1 LLSAATAL
9 AQPNGGPNKNGNR
22 DPAQFMARIMERYRS
37 QLVVTNDQEW
47 KIIQQRIE
55 NVLQAERELR
65 NAGQTGGNRGGTA
78 NGKKGSR
85 SSSGRMRGNP
95 IAGSST
101 EPDSDVAALQK
112 LVDSKAPS
120 GEIRSK
126 LARVR
131 EMLKQKQM
139 SLDTAREDLRSVL
152 SARQEAIAVLIGLL
166 R

>member
-1 LLSAATAL
+1 
-9 AQPNGGPNKNGNR
+9 
-22 DPAQFMARIMERYRS
+22 
-37 QLVVTNDQEW
+37 
-47 KIIQQRIE
+47 
-55 NVLQAERELR
+55 
-65 NAGQTGGNRGGTA
+65 
-78 NGKKGSR
+78 
-85 SSSGRMRGNP
+85 MRGNP